1 MKYYL
6 FIKKKKEGCKRWEYM
21 WCLQGKSHYRLLV
34 FRGLG
39 AVLPWDVPKV
49 VPCKP
54 VVRLCDPPL
63 VLTHLGMRIFSYL
76 VASHNWCFCPI
87 MLHIPLSMI
96 RIIFSFRSQDISS
109 LLFLFYYSAFLG
121 ESIPWC
127 SSNGSSLNDLGHIL
141 NLIRAQTLVILV
153 FVNRF

>member
-6 FIKKKKEGCKRWEYM
+6 FIKKRKGYKRWEYM
-21 WCLQGKSHYRLLV
+21 WCLQGKSHYWLLV
-34 FRGLG
+34 LRGLG

-54 VVRLCDPPL
+54 VVHLCDPPL
-63 VLTHLGMRIFSYL
+63 DLTHLGMRIFSYL
-76 VASHNWCFCPI
+76 VGAFALLCCIFHFQWLGSLSDHKIF
-87 MLHIPLSMI
+87 PL
-96 RIIFSFRSQDISS
+96 FY
-109 LLFLFYYSAFLG
+109 FLFYYSAFLG

-127 SSNGSSLNDLGHIL
+127 SSNGSSLTDLGHIL
-141 NLIRAQTLVILV
+141 NLIRAQTLVILA